1 MDRLKLIGNGKI
13 KKKRNSSPCLKTRV
27 SLCLQRKELFILSYR
42 KIDFQE
48 LQRKIVDSELK
59 RRLDNDEITQNE
71 YEQLKAEYESKI
83 NNQSKLTT
91 MRKQE
96 DVMEEK
102 KVNETMTEIEMDM
115 KSIYAYVNEVA
126 TQLEK
131 QKELEDGFYERM
143 KSEIAVLK
151 VQINNIKEKQ
161 NFGASIYYIDDLFFT
176 DDQRESAI
184 HYFTNRNGEVYPSHK
199 HLKWNR
205 FEGGLV
211 LPVLKESHILRN
223 DKGLRLANAT
233 TYSYVEDGAEKE
245 INEIIDGDPLSYW
258 SEVVQS
264 THPIKFSKSE
274 SSKNQIDGVM
284 SEVHLTLHQP
294 SMVNQIHLTSFSKY
308 PMIIAKIEVIT
319 PYGGS
324 RVIHDYSLK
333 EKTGQYQETVS
344 FYFEDIMCERIQ
356 ITLIQPH
363 YTREQ
368 VLLSKKSY
376 EYEKIWEMA
385 KSKSLKEIDVTN
397 KQVLS
402 LMDYMEKDE
411 KVPITYYEYQYGIS
425 EIDCK
430 HVVYQPEGVYVTK
443 PFTLPFI
450 PRYVQ
455 IETEEYIPRNEENDM
470 PLGSI
475 EYYIVSDGMSLPIL
489 PQQYKK
495 IEHEKLNFRF
505 EAPYYESSLL
515 FSADGEVEVYKN
527 GVKINEGVGI
537 KEDGQTITL
546 AMYEEGAVY
555 TACYTPKNAYT
566 IDFLEVY
573 KDMLSKGIRKR
584 EEFMGTDENG
594 RVKLSFYPYVNK
606 EKINEWPINYNP
618 SYLSNEDIPIQIY
631 LIDDEGYH
639 IEQPYDEND
648 KGIHILNKTDYK
660 KKAQAILRP
669 YNEDEGVFYEY
680 EVKGDTIQF
689 NTVIPRSTKIVVD
702 YYYLVSNVR
711 LKIIMHRH
719 SKQHDGVTP
728 IISGYRLKFF
738 GLNG

>member
-1 MDRLKLIGNGKI
+1 MLYK
-13 KKKRNSSPCLKTRV
+13 
-27 SLCLQRKELFILSYR
+27 

-48 LQRKIVDSELK
+48 LQKKIVDTELK
-59 RRLDNDEITQNE
+59 RLLGNREITENE
-71 YEQLKAEYESKI
+71 YEQLKIEYENKI
-83 NNQSKLTT
+83 NNQNKLTT
-91 MRKQE
+91 MREQE
-96 DVMEEK
+96 DIMDEK
-102 KVNETMTEIEMDM
+102 KVNATMSEIEMDM
-115 KSIYAYVNEVA
+115 KSMYAYINEVA

-143 KSEIAVLK
+143 KSEIRMLK
-151 VQINNIKEKQ
+151 VRISNIKEKQ
-161 NFGASIYYIDDLFFT
+161 NFGTSIYYIDDLFFT
-176 DDQRESAI
+176 DNQREPVI
-184 HYFTNRNGEVYPSHK
+184 HYFTNRNEKAYPPHK

-211 LPVLKESHILRN
+211 LPVLKENDVLRN
-223 DKGLRLANAT
+223 DKGLRLANAI
-233 TYSYVEDGAEKE
+233 TYSYVDGGVKKE
-245 INEIIDGDPLSYW
+245 INEIIGGDPLSYW

-264 THPIKFSKSE
+264 THPIKSPTSE
-274 SSKNQIDGVM
+274 LSNRVDGVI

-294 SMVNQIHLTSFSKY
+294 SMVNQLHLTSFSKY

-319 PYGGS
+319 PYGES
-324 RVIHDYSLK
+324 RIIHSHSSK
-333 EKTGQYQETVS
+333 EKTGQYEETAS
-344 FYFEDIMCERIQ
+344 FYFEDIMCEYIR

-397 KQVLS
+397 RQVLS
-402 LMDYMEKDE
+402 LMNYTEKYE
-411 KVPITYYEYQYGIS
+411 KVPVTYYEYQYGIS
-425 EIDCK
+425 EIECK
-430 HVVYQPEGVYVTK
+430 RVVYEPEGVYITK

-455 IETEEYIPRNEENDM
+455 IETEEYIPRGGESNM
-470 PLGSI
+470 ALGSI
-475 EYYIVSDGMSLPIL
+475 EYYIVSDDISLPIL
-489 PQQYKK
+489 PQQYKR
-495 IEHEKLNFRF
+495 IEHEKLTFRF
-505 EAPYYESSLL
+505 EAPYYESSLRFL
-515 FSADGEVEVYKN
+515 ADGEVEVYKN
-527 GVKINEGVGI
+527 GVKINEGVGV

-555 TACYTPKNAYT
+555 TACYTPINAYT

-573 KDMLSKGIRKR
+573 KDMFNKGIRKR

-594 RVKLSFYPYVNK
+594 RIQLSFYPYVNK

-618 SYLSNEDIPIQIY
+618 SYLVNQDIPMQIY

-660 KKAQAILRP
+660 KKNQAILRP

-680 EVKGDTIQF
+680 EVRGNTIQF
-689 NTVIPRSTKIVVD
+689 NTAIPRSTKIVVD

-728 IISGYRLKFF
+728 IIYGYRLKFF
-738 GLNG
+738 GLNW

>member
-1 MDRLKLIGNGKI
+1 M
-13 KKKRNSSPCLKTRV
+13 
-27 SLCLQRKELFILSYR
+27 SYK

-48 LQRKIVDSELK
+48 LQKKIVETELK
-59 RRLDNDEITQNE
+59 RLLESHEITQNE
-71 YEQLKAEYESKI
+71 YEQLKIEYENKI
-83 NNQSKLTT
+83 NNQKKLTT
-91 MRKQE
+91 MREQQE
-96 DVMEEK
+96 IMEEK
-102 KVNETMTEIEMDM
+102 KVNATMREIEIDM
-115 KSIYAYVNEVA
+115 KSMYSYVNEVA

-143 KSEIAVLK
+143 KSEIAALK
-151 VQINNIKEKQ
+151 VRISNIEGKQ
-161 NFGASIYYIDDLFFT
+161 SFGASIYYIDDSFFT
-176 DDQRESAI
+176 DDQRESVI
-184 HYFTNRNGEVYPSHK
+184 HCFTNRNEEIYPPHK

-211 LPVLKESHILRN
+211 LPVLKEDNVLRN
-223 DKGLRLANAT
+223 DKGLRLANAVV
-233 TYSYVEDGAEKE
+233 YLHVDGGVKKE
-245 INEIIDGDPLSYW
+245 INEVIDGDPLSYW
-258 SEVVQS
+258 NEVVQS
-264 THPIKFSKSE
+264 PHPLKILASERSKDHV
-274 SSKNQIDGVM
+274 DGAV
-284 SEVHLTLHQP
+284 SEVHLILHQP
-294 SMVNQIHLTSFSKY
+294 SMINQIHLTSFSKY

-319 PYGGS
+319 PYGES
-324 RVIHDYSLK
+324 RIIHDYSSK
-333 EKTGQYQETVS
+333 EKTGQYQEVVS

-363 YTREQ
+363 YIREQ
-368 VLLSKKSY
+368 VLLDKKSY

-385 KSKSLKEIDVTN
+385 KSKSLKEIEITS
-397 KQVLS
+397 KQILS
-402 LMDYMEKDE
+402 LMEYMEKNE
-411 KVPITYYEYQYGIS
+411 KVPVTYYEYQYGVS
-425 EIDCK
+425 EIECK
-430 HVVYQPEGVYVTK
+430 RVVYEPDGVYITK

-455 IETEEYIPRNEENDM
+455 IETEEHIPRNQQNNM

-475 EYYIVSDGMSLPIL
+475 EYYIVSDGVSLPIL
-489 PQQYKK
+489 PEQYIK
-495 IEHEKLNFRF
+495 IEHEKLTFRF
-505 EAPYYESSLL
+505 EAPYYESKLR
-515 FSADGEVEVYKN
+515 FPADGEVEVYKN

-537 KEDGQTITL
+537 KEDRQTITL
-546 AMYEEGAVY
+546 AMHEEGAVY
-555 TACYTPKNAYT
+555 TACYTPKNAHT

-573 KDMLSKGIRKR
+573 KDVLSRGIRRR

-594 RVKLSFYPYVNK
+594 RIQLSFYPYVNK
-606 EKINEWPINYNP
+606 EKINEWPMNYNP
-618 SYLSNEDIPIQIY
+618 SYLSNTDIPIQIY

-660 KKAQAILRP
+660 KKTQAILRP

-680 EVKGDTIQF
+680 EVKGNTIQF
-689 NTVIPRSTKIVVD
+689 NTVIPRTTKIVVD

-728 IISGYRLKFF
+728 IVSGYRLKFF